1 MPFQAKWL
9 RVTHIDKGFC
19 IFSAIIIIL
28 GLNQLLMSRQ
38 LNKTDLQR
46 QCDQELFLHL
56 ARHIASHCNVA
67 RHLGLTEPDIAA
79 ITSDEPNEVQR
90 RFIVLTKWQEK
101 NGADA
106 TYVALAEHFL
116 EMESR
121 TLAEEV
127 IEYHVTHPPQ
137 SQVYPEKVYR
147 DWDKFDEGKRK
158 EIKTELLLEYS
169 KVSDAYSNLV
179 LRIATSFEERNIRP
193 QHVKLKL
200 ETYITAHCSRDA
212 TSTSTGLDEV
222 SNDVY
227 EVFRYIG
234 KHTSWV
240 NYQLL
245 EIVVNQFGNEEEK
258 QLLESY
264 RKEHVIPYIKR
275 PLFEVPSRAFIT
287 KPISES
293 IQASLTM
300 HDDIMLSVE
309 EAITIEQKLE
319 NFLKLPSLKMAGY
332 QVGSIEL
339 IFSISKA
346 NYDSSSVINQH
357 MKWDERRQSYEI
369 SIDITKIL

>member
-1 MPFQAKWL
+1 ML
-9 RVTHIDKGFC
+9 EE
-19 IFSAIIIIL
+19 
-28 GLNQLLMSRQ
+28 LLSRRQ
-38 LNKTDLQR
+38 LHRSDLQR
-46 QCDQELFLHL
+46 QCDRELFLHL
-56 ARHIASHCNVA
+56 AKHIASYRNIA

-79 ITSDEPNEVQR
+79 VMSDEPNEAER
-90 RFIVLTKWQEK
+90 RVAVLIKWQEK
-101 NGADA
+101 SGADA

-121 TLAEEV
+121 ALAEEV
-127 IEYHVTHPPQ
+127 IEYHVAHPPQ
-137 SQVYPEKVYR
+137 SQVYPEKVYP

-179 LRIATSFEERNIRP
+179 LRIAMSFEERNIKP

-212 TSTSTGLDEV
+212 TSTGLNEV

-293 IQASLTM
+293 IQLSLIIQ
-300 HDDIMLSVE
+300 DDIMLSVE
-309 EAITIEQKLE
+309 EAITIEQKLAK
-319 NFLKLPSLKMAGY
+319 FLKLPSLQIVGY
-332 QVGSIEL
+332 QPGSIEL
-339 IFSISKA
+339 IFSLSKA
-346 NYDSSSVINQH
+346 NYDSNSMLEQR
-357 MKWDERRQSYEI
+357 MKWEEKSQSYKI
-369 SIDITKIL
+369 SDDITTIL